1 VQPRI
6 LARRHALEMQRDP
19 VAATR
24 ARRRERIQCWAGAI
38 LGFVFGFG
46 GLVFGLASSG
56 RL

>member
-1 VQPRI
+1 
-6 LARRHALEMQRDP
+6 MQRDP